1 MDIGIKGKA
10 CEIVKEGNTALS
22 MGSGGLKVYATP
34 AMIALAEKAAYL
46 SVEEYLEEG
55 QGTVGTLMDI
65 KHMAA
70 TPVGMEVRA
79 ESELIEV
86 NNRELTFKIEVFDE
100 REKIGEGIHKRFI
113 IYNEKFQNKV
123 NAK

>member
-10 CEIVKEGNTALS
+10 CEVVKEGNTALS

-86 NNRELTFKIEVFDE
+86 NNRELIFKIEVFDE

-113 IYNEKFQNKV
+113 IYNEKFQNKA

>member
-10 CEIVKEGNTALS
+10 CEVVKEGNTALS

-34 AMIALAEKAAYL
+34 AMIALAEKSAYL

-113 IYNEKFQNKV
+113 IYNEKFQNKA

>member
-1 MDIGIKGKA
+1 M
-10 CEIVKEGNTALS
+10 
-22 MGSGGLKVYATP
+22 YATP

-113 IYNEKFQNKV
+113 VYNEKFQNKA

>member
-70 TPVGMEVRA
+70 TPVGMEVMA

>member
-10 CEIVKEGNTALS
+10 CEVVKEGNTALS

-113 IYNEKFQNKV
+113 VYNEKFQNKA